1 SVEIPDLVPAGKLL
15 TLDTSGALKWNIA
28 DLRAENVDAVLS
40 AVGLPDAPREKTSEN
55 WAEKLVRFLTDPV
68 VSGLLMSL
76 GTLGILIELYT
87 PGFGLPGALGA
98 LCITLFFGGHLLV
111 NLAGLEEVLL
121 FTAGLGLIALEMLV
135 IPGFGVTGILGIV
148 CIVAGLVLTLVG
160 LPLGVTFRTGAW
172 VEPLGRVSAAMVVT
186 V

>member
-1 SVEIPDLVPAGKLL
+1 
-15 TLDTSGALKWNIA
+15 
-28 DLRAENVDAVLS
+28 
-40 AVGLPDAPREKTSEN
+40 
-55 WAEKLVRFLTDPV
+55 
-68 VSGLLMSL
+68 
-76 GTLGILIELYT
+76 LGILIELYT

-135 IPGFGVTGILGIV
+135 IPGFGGTGVLGIV

-186 V
+186 VVMMLLSLRVLPRTRAGRGLVLATATTRSGGFVASDES